1 MQNEARVDENQTL
14 LVSAASPLRERG
26 DLPPQEFDG
35 RRMKLGLMR
44 IRHSWCPRAPG
55 RTWRFSSPQECRVS

>member
-44 IRHSWCPRAPG
+44 IRHSWCPGAPCA
-55 RTWRFSSPQECRVS
+55 SPEIPPSGVQRCN